1 MVWSWSY
8 IFYQC
13 FMLLHFDSPLCKQL
27 EYFWCFISIQR
38 YPYSHKVMLNCFHS
52 WHIFLLFIRKANMLP
67 AINLG
72 KSFPKI
78 MNTYVDWN
86 SGFPGALAFNLI
98 VSCVIFFYC
107 SIATDVSKGLCPGM
121 RVDVV
126 GWNWEKD
133 DNENSSEE
141 DDKNSST
148 LIIEM

>member
-1 MVWSWSY
+1 
-8 IFYQC
+8 
-13 FMLLHFDSPLCKQL
+13 
-27 EYFWCFISIQR
+27 
-38 YPYSHKVMLNCFHS
+38 
-52 WHIFLLFIRKANMLP
+52 MLP

-86 SGFPGALAFNLI
+86 SGFPGALAFM
-98 VSCVIFFYC
+98 SCYLLYC
-107 SIATDVSKGLCPGM
+107 FIATDVSKGLCPGM